1 MLFLAPDA
9 TAAVAESYPSLS
21 CETSVIISS
30 SEVASDNPPL
40 FASPSAACCVDV
52 VPFCL
57 LCSSIW
63 PPLSALPTNK
73 YVFYLH
79 QIQ

>member
-1 MLFLAPDA
+1 MTKKTFFKYYSAIVSGISGMLFLAPDV
-9 TAAVAESYPSLS
+9 TAAAAESYPSLS

-30 SEVASDNPPL
+30 SEVASDSPPL

-57 LCSSIW
+57 LCSSI
-63 PPLSALPTNK
+63 
-73 YVFYLH
+73 
-79 QIQ
+79 